1 MAESNNKKKTNTQ
14 KKTSS
19 AAGSAKKQTT
29 QKKTTNSKANQTK
42 KQQAATAERSVAR
55 KQVVSSV
62 MFAVGLFLLFVT
74 IVPSGVAQGET
85 NLWQGLKDIFFGL
98 FGVCAFAVP
107 IMLFY
112 TAFILAKD
120 RPLGSLAMRISGI
133 ASATVCLSSV
143 IHAASH
149 SADYLSHTPF
159 SEQIKAAW
167 TEGLNITNG
176 GAAGAIF
183 GGAIARLF
191 GKTGGLI
198 TVIIVLLALVMLLT
212 GTTVTKLAELI
223 KRPLSRAT
231 DYTQQKIEQKKYAEP
246 VEDVKPKK
254 AKKSEDYQLPEPEK
268 VLKRPKL
275 GRAFFSDDYD
285 PVPNKKDEP
294 IEYVEVTEKDENP
307 EIPVFSPMPSGVE
320 LDIAVDDEPVKEEPE
335 VQQEAPV
342 EPVFADIPISKPKPA
357 QEVVDLIEKASQEA
371 ENNPPE
377 QQSFDEEEDEE
388 SEQVKHTYVLPDVEC
403 LAENRSFGDADVKEE
418 LTANANKLVETL
430 RSFNVETKIV
440 DIVRGPSVTRYE
452 IQPAPGVKISRIT
465 GLADDLAMNLA
476 ASGVRIEAPIPNK
489 AAVGIEVPNRI
500 RQTVTLREIVD
511 SPQFKTA
518 KSKLNVAL
526 GKDISGNVTCTDLA
540 KMPHLLIAGTT
551 GSGKS
556 VCLNAMIVSI
566 LFNSTPDEVKL
577 IMIDPKQVEFTI
589 YNGIPHLMVPVVAD
603 PRKAAGALAWAVSEM
618 LKRYKMF
625 SEKGVR
631 DISGYN
637 KLAAK
642 SPEITPMHQIVIFI
656 DELSDLMMVAH
667 NEVEDSICR
676 LAQMARAAGMHL
688 VIATQRPSV
697 DVITGIIKANIPS
710 RIALYVSSQVDS
722 RTIIDT
728 AGAEKLLGNGDL
740 LFNPVG
746 VSKPVRLQGCFVSD
760 EEVEKVVDFIKT
772 QGSCQYD
779 DSVMEEIERQAV
791 AEKKKGDGL
800 PDPDSSPDSAADDET
815 MRAIEVVVENQLAST
830 TLLQRK
836 MKIGYA
842 KAARIMDELEEKGII
857 GPFEGSKPRKVLMSK
872 QQFNE
877 MRALGESNYV
887 GVDGGEE

>member
-1 MAESNNKKKTNTQ
+1 MAENTNKKKSTAPKKSSGAASNAKKQTAQKKTNTQ
-14 KKTSS
+14 KT
-19 AAGSAKKQTT
+19 
-29 QKKTTNSKANQTK
+29 NQTK
-42 KQQAATAERSVAR
+42 KQQSQAAERNTAR
-55 KQVVSSV
+55 KQVISSV

-74 IVPSGVAQGET
+74 IVPSGVAEGES
-85 NLWQGLKDIFFGL
+85 NLWQGMKDIFFGL

-107 IMLFY
+107 VLLFY
-112 TAFILAKD
+112 TAYVLAKD
-120 RPLGSLAMRISGI
+120 KPLGSLAMRISGI
-133 ASATVCLSSV
+133 TSATVCLSSV
-143 IHAASH
+143 IHAASN
-149 SADYLSHTPF
+149 SAEYLSHTAF
-159 SEQIKAAW
+159 SEQIKSAW
-167 TEGLNITNG
+167 SEGLSLTNG

-183 GGAIARLF
+183 GGAIAKLF

-198 TVIIVLLALVMLLT
+198 TVIIILLALVMLLT
-212 GTTVTKLAELI
+212 GTTVPKLIELI
-223 KRPLSRAT
+223 RKPLSRAT
-231 DYTQQKIEQKKYAEP
+231 DYTQQKIEQKRYEEVIPAE
-246 VEDVKPKK
+246 EKPKR
-254 AKKSEDYQLPEPEK
+254 AKTQENYQLPEPEK
-268 VLKRPKL
+268 TLKKPRL
-275 GRAFFSDDYD
+275 GKGFFSDDYD
-285 PVPNKKDEP
+285 PVPNKEDEP
-294 IEYVEVTEKDENP
+294 VEYVEQTEKEQNP
-307 EIPVFSPMPSGVE
+307 DIPMFSPMPSGVD
-320 LDIAVDDEPVKEEPE
+320 LTVDVDDEPE
-335 VQQEAPV
+335 VT
-342 EPVFADIPISKPKPA
+342 EPVYEDIPVSKTPAQA

-371 ENNPPE
+371 ENE
-377 QQSFDEEEDEE
+377 SHIQQNFEEDETE
-388 SEQVKHTYVLPDVEC
+388 EDEQSAHVYVLPDVEC
-403 LAENRSFGDADVKEE
+403 LAENRSLGDADVKEE

-430 RSFNVETKIV
+430 KSFNVETKIV

-489 AAVGIEVPNRI
+489 AAVGIEVPNKL

-642 SPEITPMHQIVIFI
+642 NPEITPMHQIVIFI

-746 VSKPVRLQGCFVSD
+746 LSKPVRLQGCYVSD

-779 DSVMEEIERQAV
+779 DAVIEEIERQAV

-800 PDPDSSPDSAADDET
+800 PDPDSSPDSAADEET

-842 KAARIMDELEEKGII
+842 KAARIMDELEEKGVI